1 MKLGKSRIYQIKGA
15 FSPRGLTIQHLG
27 LGPGSSKVDR
37 MKYWID
43 EYCVVQH
50 MKSSMITA

>member
-15 FSPRGLTIQHLG
+15 FSCRGLRIQHLG